1 MEEDN
6 PILNCHVKS
15 YGAVGDGVTM
25 DTAITGRGAIRN
37 LYFSNIHS
45 FAVHAPTI
53 IGRKDCPVENIYFN
67 NCHFIQKERNEF
79 DPNEPGLKND
89 REHTCTPCFRHV
101 KNPVK
106 QNTVISTP

>member
-1 MEEDN
+1 MSRK
-6 PILNCHVKS
+6 ILR
-15 YGAVGDGVTM
+15 
-25 DTAITGRGAIRN
+25 GRRGRHHHGYRHHRPGRIRN

-101 KNPVK
+101 KNPVM
-106 QNTVISTP
+106 QNTVISTL